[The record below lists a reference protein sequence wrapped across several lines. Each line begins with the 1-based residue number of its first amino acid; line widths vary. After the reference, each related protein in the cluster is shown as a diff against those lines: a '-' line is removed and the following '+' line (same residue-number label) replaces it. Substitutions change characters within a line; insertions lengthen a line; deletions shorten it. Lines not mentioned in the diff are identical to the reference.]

1 MLDFELNPLEVGN
14 FSAIG
19 LWENIQEERVD
30 KMIKWILRNYGIRVP
45 SYLVDEMIK
54 NFEVDYFN
62 LPQYLVNRIDN
73 AFEVYEKEEE

>member
-14 FSAIG
+14 ISTIG